1 MWFLARYITNMIHA
15 IGNQITNIIG
25 NRFHSE
31 AKAIAHNNQHNN
43 NPFMSSDKKL
53 TTAHQTFNI
62 IFMTQIA
69 NNHSINRNIFV

>member
-1 MWFLARYITNMIHA
+1 MIHA

-53 TTAHQTFNI
+53 TTAHQTLNI
-62 IFMTQIA
+62 ILIAHIA
-69 NNHSINRNIFV
+69 NNPNINRNISIFRIK